1 MIKVLQVYDSI
12 AVSSGIS
19 NVIMSW
25 IQNVDISQV
34 SMDVLACWRKEP
46 NYSEIIESN
55 GGKVF
60 FIEKTDHIS
69 NYISFI
75 NKVYEFFSEHAKDY
89 DIVHLHSSIF
99 SFPILFAAKKYGIKR
114 CIVHVHSTVLGNT
127 RLSALRN
134 RVTLL
139 PMKLSKPEYWS
150 CSKEAARAWY
160 DKAGIHK
167 YTIVNNGIELD
178 KFLKNERTRAEYRKK
193 WGASERTVLIGHI
206 SNMTPVKNVPFV
218 LNIAEKLINNGCNIK
233 VILIGKD
240 ELPEEI
246 KESITKKR
254 LEQFVINAG
263 VRNDIYNCVQAFDIC
278 LMPSLSEGYGLVP
291 IEVQAAGIPV
301 ILSEGFPSI
310 IANLPLSFPLTLSEE
325 KWTELCEQLIENSED
340 VQNMY
345 NPTLY
350 KQFDIKEISS
360 NVIDKYKKMMEES
373 GNE

>member
-1 MIKVLQVYDSI
+1 
-12 AVSSGIS
+12 
-19 NVIMSW
+19 
-25 IQNVDISQV
+25 
-34 SMDVLACWRKEP
+34 
-46 NYSEIIESN
+46 
-55 GGKVF
+55 
-60 FIEKTDHIS
+60 
-69 NYISFI
+69 
-75 NKVYEFFSEHAKDY
+75 
-89 DIVHLHSSIF
+89 
-99 SFPILFAAKKYGIKR
+99 
-114 CIVHVHSTVLGNT
+114 
-127 RLSALRN
+127 
-134 RVTLL
+134 
-139 PMKLSKPEYWS
+139 
-150 CSKEAARAWY
+150 
-160 DKAGIHK
+160 
-167 YTIVNNGIELD
+167 
-178 KFLKNERTRAEYRKK
+178 
-193 WGASERTVLIGHI
+193 
-206 SNMTPVKNVPFV
+206 MTPVKNVPFV
-218 LNIAEKLINNGCNIK
+218 INIAEKLINNGYNIK